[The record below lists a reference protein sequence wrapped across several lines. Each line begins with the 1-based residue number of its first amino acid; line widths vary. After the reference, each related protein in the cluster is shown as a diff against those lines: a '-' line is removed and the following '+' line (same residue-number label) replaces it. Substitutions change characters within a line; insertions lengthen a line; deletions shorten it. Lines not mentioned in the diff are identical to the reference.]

1 MGNPTKRLG
10 ARYGRTIRSKLEKI
24 EVKQKA
30 LYTCPDCHKK
40 AVKRLAVGIWQCKK
54 CNNKIAG
61 KAYEL

>member
-10 ARYGRTIRSKLEKI
+10 PRYGRTVKKKLAII
-24 EVKQKA
+24 ENKQKA
-30 LYTCPDCHKK
+30 LYICPSCRTK

-54 CNNKIAG
+54 CNSKMAG